1 MGRLPPS
8 RGLTEYHESEYAY
21 MGSPF
26 IDHIK
31 RVVAQNPHR
40 RIDDPSLT
48 PAGIMVLVF
57 SKEGK
62 HCLLLQK
69 RSSRVDSH
77 KGEISFPGGK
87 MDPGDQTLLDTAL
100 RETHEEM
107 GIDPQDVEVLG
118 ALDETA
124 TTTGFCTSPFAG
136 IIPYPYDFSPQEEEV
151 AEVLEVPVSSLLDS
165 ANRRDDI
172 RISGG
177 DLEYAPAF
185 AYDGHIIFGA
195 TARVLDRF
203 LELIEIPRQE
213 ALP

>member
-1 MGRLPPS
+1 MGD
-8 RGLTEYHESEYAY
+8 
-21 MGSPF
+21 PF

-31 RVVAQNPHR
+31 RVVAQTPHR
-40 RIDDPSLT
+40 QIDDPSLT
-48 PAGIMVLVF
+48 PAGIMVLIF
-57 SKEGK
+57 CKDDE
-62 HCLLLQK
+62 HCILLQK

-87 MDPGDQTLLDTAL
+87 MDPADRTLLDTAL
-100 RETHEEM
+100 RETYEEM
-107 GIDPQDVEVLG
+107 GIDPHDVEVLG

-124 TTTGFCTSPFAG
+124 TTTGFRTSPYAG
-136 IIPYPYDFSPQEEEV
+136 IIPHPYEFNPQEEEV

-165 ANRRDDI
+165 SSRRDDI

-177 DLEYAPAF
+177 DLDYAPAF
-185 AYDGHIIFGA
+185 AYGGHIIFGA

-203 LELIEIPRQE
+203 LQLIQIPRQE

>member
-1 MGRLPPS
+1 
-8 RGLTEYHESEYAY
+8 
-21 MGSPF
+21 MGSLF
-26 IDHIK
+26 IDHVK
-31 RVVAQNPHR
+31 RVVAQTPHR
-40 RIDDPSLT
+40 RVDDPSLT
-48 PAGIMVLVF
+48 PAGIMVLIF
-57 SKEGK
+57 SKDGGY
-62 HCLLLQK
+62 CVLLQK
-69 RSSRVDSH
+69 RSSKVDSH

-87 MDPGDQTLLDTAL
+87 MDSGDKTLLDTAL

-107 GIDPQDVEVLG
+107 GVAPQDVEVLG

-136 IIPYPYDFSPQEEEV
+136 IIPHPYEFNPQEEEV

-172 RISGG
+172 RIAGG
-177 DLEYAPAF
+177 DLEHAPAF

-203 LELIEIPRQE
+203 LQLIEIPR
-213 ALP
+213 

>member
-1 MGRLPPS
+1 M
-8 RGLTEYHESEYAY
+8 E
-21 MGSPF
+21 MGSVF
-26 IDHIK
+26 LDHIK
-31 RVVAQNPHR
+31 RVVAQNPYH

-57 SKEGK
+57 SKDNE
-62 HCLLLQK
+62 HCVLLQK

-87 MDPGDQTLLDTAL
+87 MDPGDQTLLATAL

-107 GIDPQDVEVLG
+107 GIDPRDVEVLG

-124 TTTGFCTSPFAG
+124 TTTGFCASPFAG
-136 IIPYPYDFSPQEEEV
+136 IIPYPYDFDPQEEEV
-151 AEVLEVPVSSLLDS
+151 AEVLEVPVSSLMDS

-172 RISGG
+172 RISDG

-195 TARVLDRF
+195 TARVIDGF
-203 LELIEIPRQE
+203 LQLIEFPRQE

>member
-1 MGRLPPS
+1 MGN
-8 RGLTEYHESEYAY
+8 
-21 MGSPF
+21 PF
-26 IDHIK
+26 TDHIR
-31 RVVAQNPHR
+31 RVIAENPHH

-48 PAGIMVLVF
+48 PAGVMLLVF
-57 SKEGK
+57 PKNGD
-62 HCLLLQK
+62 HCILLQK

-87 MDPGDQTLLDTAL
+87 RDPDDDTMLDTAL

-118 ALDETA
+118 ALDQTA

-136 IIPYPYDFSPQEEEV
+136 TIPYPYDFNPSEEEV

-165 ANRRDDI
+165 ANRRDEI
-172 RISGG
+172 RVSRG
-177 DLEYAPAF
+177 DLQYAPAF

-195 TARVLDRF
+195 TARILQRF
-203 LELIEIPRQE
+203 LEMLETST
-213 ALP
+213 